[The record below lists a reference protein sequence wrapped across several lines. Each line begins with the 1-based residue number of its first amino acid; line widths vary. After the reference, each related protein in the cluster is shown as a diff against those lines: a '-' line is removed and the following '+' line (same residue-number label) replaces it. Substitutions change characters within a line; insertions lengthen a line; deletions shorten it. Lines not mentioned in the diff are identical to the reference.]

1 MLATA
6 ILKRRIKKYIKRWER
21 EGYASG
27 IPDEA
32 DPVLESFN
40 LVPSYRL
47 ICMAIMKNDVNLIS
61 LGFNKPRCNLYHVIK
76 KAELI
81 SRGVIKP
88 DTQGKFNL

>member
-32 DPVLESFN
+32 D
-40 LVPSYRL
+40 YRL
-47 ICMAIMKNDVNLIS
+47 EAEKKVGTWRRVCKSLLRNDYWCKGMSFTQHKSEAYQKYLDLMK
-61 LGFNKPRCNLYHVIK
+61 RRR
-76 KAELI
+76 KAWNMEI
-81 SRGVIKP
+81 FV
-88 DTQGKFNL
+88 